1 MTAAQAARAQQAGRA
16 VLGFCGAGLMG
27 TPMIRRLLAA
37 GHQVRVWNRSP
48 DKARALAADG
58 AQAVATPAEAAAGA
72 AAVFLC
78 LTDQDAVEATVFGPQ
93 GIHLV
98 EGGLLVDHSSI
109 SPAATR
115 DYAARLREGSGRTW
129 IDAPV
134 SGGVAGAA
142 AGTLS
147 VMAGGPADA
156 LQHVEPWIRAYAA
169 RVTRVGNSGAGQT
182 AKLCNQTIVASTIN
196 AIAEAVALAAHSGM
210 DPSVLNTALAG
221 GWADSA
227 LLQIFVPRMT
237 APIAQPLGAV
247 ATMLKD
253 VENIAVLA
261 QETGTDMR
269 GLRAALDSYRTA
281 ARQGL
286 GPADISELVRV
297 PWPERPPGAKA

>member
-1 MTAAQAARAQQAGRA
+1 MSA

-27 TPMIRRLLAA
+27 APMIRRLLAA
-37 GHQVRVWNRSP
+37 GHQVHVWNRSP
-48 DKARALAADG
+48 AKAQALAADG
-58 AQAVATPAEAAAGA
+58 AQAVANPAEAAAGA
-72 AAVFLC
+72 QAVFLC
-78 LTDQDAVEATVFGPQ
+78 LTDQNAVESTVFGPQ
-93 GIHLV
+93 GIQQTQ
-98 EGGLLVDHSSI
+98 GGWLIDHSSI

-115 DYAARLREGSGRTW
+115 DYARQLYETTGRVW

-134 SGGVAGAA
+134 SGGTAGAA

-147 VMAGGPADA
+147 VMAGGPAEA
-156 LQHVEPWIRAYAA
+156 LQQVEPWIRAYAA
-169 RVTRVGNSGAGQT
+169 RITRVGDSGAGQT

-210 DPSVLNTALAG
+210 DASVLNGALAG

-237 APIAQPLGAV
+237 APAGQPLGAL

-253 VENIAVLA
+253 VENIAALA
-261 QETGTDMR
+261 QQTGTDMR
-269 GLRAALDSYRTA
+269 GLRAVLDSYREA
-281 ARQGL
+281 ARLGL

-297 PWPERPPGAKA
+297 AWPERPPGPAAAS

>member
-1 MTAAQAARAQQAGRA
+1 MPAAAGQRA

-27 TPMIRRLLAA
+27 AAMIQRLLAA
-37 GHQVRVWNRSP
+37 GHEVRVWNRSP
-48 DKARALAADG
+48 AKAQALAADG
-58 AQAVATPAEAAAGA
+58 ARAVATPAEAAAGA
-72 AAVFLC
+72 QAVFLC
-78 LTDQDAVEATVFGPQ
+78 LTDQGAVESIVFGPQ
-93 GIHLV
+93 GIHHV
-98 EGGLLVDHSSI
+98 QGGWLVDHSSI

-115 DYAARLREGSGRTW
+115 DYARRLYETTSRAW

-134 SGGVAGAA
+134 SGGTAGAA

-147 VMAGGPADA
+147 VMAGGPAEA
-156 LQHVEPWIRAYAA
+156 LPQVEPWIRAYAA
-169 RVTRVGNSGAGQT
+169 RVTRVGDSGAGQT

-210 DPSVLNTALAG
+210 DASVLNSALAG

-237 APIAQPLGAV
+237 APVDQPLGAV

-253 VENIAVLA
+253 VENIAALA

-269 GLRAALDSYRTA
+269 GLRAVLDSYREA

-297 PWPERPPGAKA
+297 PWPERPPGPGAAG